1 MSILFAVVFLVLI
14 FKCVGLALR
23 VCGTLLGALLSLA
36 GFLLSLTLGAVTVR
50 TFYRVCGS
58 SAADRN
64 CMARDSDPSIKT
76 GIEKS
81 TDSERN

>member
-36 GFLLSLTLGAVTVR
+36 GFLLFGLSTA
-50 TFYRVCGS
+50 F
-58 SAADRN
+58 AA
-64 CMARDSDPSIKT
+64 ALLLI
-76 GIEKS
+76 GIVWLVI
-81 TDSERN
+81 RILL

>member
-36 GFLLSLTLGAVTVR
+36 GFLLSLTLGAVLFGLVWLVIR
-50 TFYRVCGS
+50 
-58 SAADRN
+58 
-64 CMARDSDPSIKT
+64 ILL
-76 GIEKS
+76 
-81 TDSERN
+81 

>member
-36 GFLLSLTLGAVTVR
+36 GFLLSLTLGAVLFGLSTA
-50 TFYRVCGS
+50 F
-58 SAADRN
+58 AAVLLL
-64 CMARDSDPSIKT
+64 I
-76 GIEKS
+76 GIVWLVIRS
-81 TDSERN
+81 LL

>member
-36 GFLLSLTLGAVTVR
+36 GFLLSLTLGAVLR
-50 TFYRVCGS
+50 L
-58 SAADRN
+58 
-64 CMARDSDPSIKT
+64 I
-76 GIEKS
+76 GIVWLVI
-81 TDSERN
+81 RILL

>member
-36 GFLLSLTLGAVTVR
+36 GFLLSLTLGAVLFGLSTA
-50 TFYRVCGS
+50 F
-58 SAADRN
+58 AAGLLL
-64 CMARDSDPSIKT
+64 I
-76 GIEKS
+76 GIVWLVI
-81 TDSERN
+81 RILL

>member
-36 GFLLSLTLGAVTVR
+36 GFLLCRPCDHGEVR
-50 TFYRVCGS
+50 QWNPCKRCLYLFR
-58 SAADRN
+58 
-64 CMARDSDPSIKT
+64 M
-76 GIEKS
+76 
-81 TDSERN
+81 